1 MFIKATHEEAAVLG
15 PSHLTPPPLLMR
27 RSLTPLVLKGS
38 GVCVTDRERQRGI
51 ERQSCCYSFINNQ
64 SSSSDAIAVNNLQI
78 HRGRS
83 DQQLE
88 GKTAGLC
95 I

>member
-1 MFIKATHEEAAVLG
+1 MFIKTTHEEAAVLG

-27 RSLTPLVLKGS
+27 GG
-38 GVCVTDRERQRGI
+38 GVCVTDREWQRGI
-51 ERQSCCYSFINNQ
+51 ERRSCCYSFINNQ